1 MHLKPQLYVDNA
13 TKVMMCFL
21 TEICGRLTK
30 PLLITWIAI
39 MLVKLT
45 EVCNN
50 GAVTTNKMYSLR
62 EIFINPEHVVMIR
75 EEKRMKELNEN
86 GKVASGL
93 DIAHQFSKLTINRG
107 QTGTEIIVVGAP
119 DIVENALQSGKKLL
133 RG

>member
-1 MHLKPQLYVDNA
+1 V
-13 TKVMMCFL
+13 
-21 TEICGRLTK
+21 
-30 PLLITWIAI
+30 
-39 MLVKLT
+39 LVKLT

-75 EEKRMKELNEN
+75 EEKRMKELNES

-93 DIAHQFSKLTINRG
+93 NQNHKFSKLTINRG
-107 QTGTEIIVVGAP
+107 QAGTEIVVVGSP
-119 DIVENALQSGKKLL
+119 EIVESTLKAGKQLL